1 MKTKKINSIKKKIT
15 ECYYKRKRQKIFSK
29 IKINESNEDGYKILE
44 EIIDSI
50 KESE

>member
-1 MKTKKINSIKKKIT
+1 MKIKKINNLKNKIT
-15 ECYYKRKRQKIFSK
+15 EYYYKRKRKKVFSK

-50 KESE
+50 KESD

>member
-1 MKTKKINSIKKKIT
+1 MKTKKINSLKNKIT
-15 ECYYKRKRQKIFSK
+15 EHCYKRKRQKIFSK
-29 IKINESNEDGYKILE
+29 IKIDKSNEDGYKILE